1 METKILTIAIIDD
14 SVKWTAIAENHIN
27 KMRGCTLLQ
36 KCNDGFNF
44 IDWCNHHSI
53 LPKIVIV
60 DVEMPKMDGVQLTD
74 YLTVHFPGIKT
85 IAISSYGHREAVE
98 DMIGCGAWGYVSKLY
113 DMKSLQDAIR
123 EVANSSIFIDPVLRL
138 KEISR
143 TKLMHERKNQKRQ
156 LERLKLSKK
165 QKELIALYTTN
176 ASQKE
181 IASALSLSTKTIENR
196 VKSISEILNVY
207 NRQEFTLES
216 FRRGFV
222 RIARIFKS
230 SD

>member
-1 METKILTIAIIDD
+1 
-14 SVKWTAIAENHIN
+14 
-27 KMRGCTLLQ
+27 
-36 KCNDGFNF
+36 
-44 IDWCNHHSI
+44 
-53 LPKIVIV
+53 
-60 DVEMPKMDGVQLTD
+60 
-74 YLTVHFPGIKT
+74 
-85 IAISSYGHREAVE
+85 
-98 DMIGCGAWGYVSKLY
+98 
-113 DMKSLQDAIR
+113 
-123 EVANSSIFIDPVLRL
+123 
-138 KEISR
+138 
-143 TKLMHERKNQKRQ
+143 MHERKNQKRQ